1 MPALTPLPGYPLVN
15 GNRYDFTSIEILIN
29 GVPYRGV
36 KSIDYKDSLATQKQ
50 YGTSARPLGR
60 NRGVYDAS
68 GALEMFKEDFSVVAP
83 VLAALGNGGLGEA
96 NFLILATY
104 ADFGAPTVTD
114 TLIGC
119 RIKGVDESHAQ
130 GGEAVTVKLDL
141 DIMDINRNGVS
152 LLSPAAS
159 LK

>member
-1 MPALTPLPGYPLVN
+1 MSALTPLPQFPLIN
-15 GNRYDFTSIEILIN
+15 GNRFDYTSLELVVN

-36 KSIDYKDSLATQKQ
+36 KSLDYDDELSTKKQ

-68 GALEMFKEDFSVVAP
+68 GSIELYLEEWNAIAP
-83 VLAALGNGGLGEA
+83 QLAALGNGGIGEA
-96 NFLILATY
+96 NFLITAIY
-104 ADFGAPTVTD
+104 ADFGAPAITD
-114 TLIGC
+114 VLTGC
-119 RIKGVDESHAQ
+119 RVKKVSASHAQ
-130 GGEAVTVKLDL
+130 GSAELTVKLEL
-141 DIMDINRNGVS
+141 DIMDILRNGLP